1 MKQLF
6 NSFLVLVLSVVL
18 VSSCKKE
25 ASQNII
31 TMPSA
36 TTLAFKSSV
45 SAVTL
50 TEGVATSKVVTFS
63 FNAPDYGVK
72 VVPTYTLQFDI
83 PADTSGAN
91 PWGNAIDVKLS
102 GDSLHRTFLGSELN
116 TILAAQLLLP
126 TGVNSTIVVRLKT
139 DVNPQ
144 SAGAPTT
151 VKSLYSVVKMTVNPY
166 RSYIEYPAL
175 LVQGGNSWKTP
186 TVRTNGYLLASSK
199 FNSKYEG
206 YLNLPNA
213 DGWNGDAFKLIST
226 SDAKVYGY
234 GTSATT
240 IALGASGALWLAPAP
255 NYMKVNVDLD
265 AMTIAYTPVRFYVS
279 GDDNRWSTTSTPM
292 VYNSATGVWIASNVT
307 LTAGKTF
314 QFTSNGN
321 YDISY
326 KLDKVSKALAFA
338 GAPNWPNDLVVENIP
353 VTKTGVF
360 TVTLDVSGG
369 EGNYTYSVK

>member
-31 TMPSA
+31 TIPSA

-45 SAVTL
+45 NSVTL
-50 TEGVATSKVVTFS
+50 TEEVAASKVVTFS

-72 VVPTYTLQFDI
+72 VVPTYILQFDV
-83 PADTSGAN
+83 PADTSGTN
-91 PWGNAIDVKLS
+91 PWGNAVDVKLS
-102 GDSLHRTFLGSELN
+102 GDSLHKAFLGSELN

-139 DVNPQ
+139 DINQ
-144 SAGAPTT
+144 QGTGAPTT

-166 RSYIEYPAL
+166 RSYVEYPAL
-175 LVQGGNSWKTP
+175 IVKGGNSWKTP
-186 TVRTNGYLLASSK
+186 TTRTNGYLLASSK
-199 FNSKYEG
+199 FNTKYEG

-213 DGWNGDAFKLIST
+213 DGWGGDAFQLVST
-226 SDAKVYGY
+226 TDAKVYGW

-240 IALGASGALWLAPAP
+240 LSLNGGGLWLTPAP
-255 NYMKVNVDLD
+255 NYMKVNVDLS
-265 AMTIAYTPVRFYVS
+265 AMTIAYTPVRFYIS
-279 GDDNRWSTTSTPM
+279 GDDNGWSTTSTPM
-292 VYNSATGVWIASNVT
+292 VYNSTTGVWIASNVT
-307 LTAGKTF
+307 LTAGRTF

-326 KLDKVSKALAFA
+326 KLDKANKALVFA
-338 GAPNWPNDLVVENIP
+338 GAPTWPKDDVVENIP
-353 VTKTGVF
+353 VAKTGVF
-360 TVTLDVSGG
+360 TVTLDMSGG

>member
-25 ASQNII
+25 ASKNII
-31 TMPSA
+31 TIPSA

-45 SAVTL
+45 NSVTL
-50 TEGVATSKVVTFS
+50 TEEVAASKVVTFS

-72 VVPTYTLQFDI
+72 VVPTYILQFDV

-91 PWGNAIDVKLS
+91 PWGNAVDVKLS
-102 GDSLHRTFLGSELN
+102 GDSLHRAFLGSELN

-139 DVNPQ
+139 DINQ
-144 SAGAPTT
+144 QGTGAPTT

-186 TVRTNGYLLASSK
+186 ATRTNGYLLASSN
-199 FNSKYEG
+199 FNTRYEG
-206 YLNLPNA
+206 FLNLPNA
-213 DGWNGDAFKLIST
+213 DGWGGDAFKLIST

-234 GTSATT
+234 GSSATT
-240 IALGASGALWLAPAP
+240 IALGASGGLWLTPAP
-255 NYMKVNVDLD
+255 NYMKVNVDLA

-279 GDDNRWSTTSTPM
+279 GDDNGWSATSTPM
-292 VYNSATGVWIASNVT
+292 VFNFATGVWTASNVT
-307 LTAGKTF
+307 LTAGKAF
-314 QFTSNGN
+314 QFTANGN
-321 YDISY
+321 YDIGY
-326 KLDKVSKALAFA
+326 KLDKVDGVLAYA
-338 GAPNWPNDLVVENIP
+338 GKLNNYAGTNIP
-353 VTKTGVF
+353 IAKTGVF
-360 TVTLDVSGG
+360 TVTLDMSGG